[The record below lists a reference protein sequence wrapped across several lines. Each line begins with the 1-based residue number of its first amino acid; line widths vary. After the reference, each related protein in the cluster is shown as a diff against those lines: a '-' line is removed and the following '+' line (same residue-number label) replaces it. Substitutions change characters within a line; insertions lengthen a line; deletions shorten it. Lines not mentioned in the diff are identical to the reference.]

1 MCKLSG
7 LFHTR
12 VYAILHRERER
23 EKTDRERETVSNTH
37 ARMKQKW
44 TFLSY
49 D

>member
-23 EKTDRERETVSNTH
+23 EKTDRERERQFQILTH
-37 ARMKQKW
+37 A
-44 TFLSY
+44 
-49 D
+49 